1 MKKKHVL
8 SLFFLVCAGLL
19 LAAPTHAA
27 QAARD
32 PLILVL
38 PFQINAGEDMAYL
51 NAELPQMI
59 SQRLESKGFRVVP
72 ADKARAMAQGKGSL
86 DLDTARALAA
96 TAGAEYAAYG
106 VFNQLG
112 ESFTIET
119 RLVPAKGEGSPQP
132 LTAQGQGAINLGPAI
147 DTLTSQMAGAVAS
160 SRGTREPLTARGS
173 GSLADVQVRGMKVL
187 DPDVVLMR
195 LRVRKGDDPSAMT
208 IDEDVK
214 RVWDMGYFSDVQAT
228 LEQQAAGRVLVF
240 TVVEKPR
247 IDNIVVN
254 GAGKVDKEDI
264 LSAMSTKTG
273 SVLNEKLLAEDLQ
286 KITDLYRA
294 KGHYLAKVTP
304 NVEPRPTGS
313 GAVLTLNV
321 EEGGQLY
328 IKEVRIDGLKGMKQ
342 SDIKDYMA
350 LKERNILSW
359 ITGSGVLKEEYLER
373 DATAIAAY
381 ALNEGYV
388 DVQVAPP
395 VVDYKPDGIYIT
407 FKVDEGPR
415 YKLGEITFIGDL
427 IDTEARLFEIIK
439 LAEHKKTEGYFSLS
453 VMQEDTKKLTEFY
466 GDFGYAFA
474 EVDAK
479 VDRQADEH
487 ILNIAYSIQKKQKVY
502 IRRVNIEGN
511 QKTRDNVILREMRLA
526 DGDVYDGAKLRRSN
540 ERLNRLRY
548 FSQVNTE
555 LVPTGVDDEV
565 DLKVNLK
572 EDNTG
577 AIMAGIGY
585 STYYD
590 VGVTASI
597 MERNLFGR
605 GYWAQLQGFFSWR
618 RSSGTLSFTNPRLWD
633 TDLAVGGDLYY
644 LLDTWDNFMKETA
657 GAAIRM
663 AYPLGEF
670 TTVGWGY
677 RLERYRIY
685 DISFWST
692 DIIRDYKGINW
703 TSAVN
708 ARIIRDTTDDRVRPT
723 KGTITTLSG
732 EYGGG
737 GLGGNDNFIKPLAEW
752 HGFYTWRPEHTIHL
766 RGRVGGVFQN
776 TGSNVPIFDRF
787 YLGGIDT
794 IRGFSYTDI
803 SPRDRHTGEH
813 IGGDRMGIVNA
824 EYVWMFQK
832 DLGLAVVPFVDSG
845 FNIDS
850 KRMQIDGNTWV
861 WTSGLELRWRSPMGD
876 LRVAYGWPLTKNYDG
891 NWKQGRFEFTM
902 GSFF

>member
-1 MKKKHVL
+1 
-8 SLFFLVCAGLL
+8 
-19 LAAPTHAA
+19 
-27 QAARD
+27 
-32 PLILVL
+32 
-38 PFQINAGEDMAYL
+38 
-51 NAELPQMI
+51 LPQMV
-59 SQRLESKGFRVVP
+59 SQRLASKGFRVVP
-72 ADKARAMAQGKGSL
+72 MDR
-86 DLDTARALAA
+86 ARALARGRDSLDLA
-96 TAGAEYAAYG
+96 AARSLAAAAGAEYAVYG

-112 ESFTIET
+112 ESFTIES
-119 RLVPAKGEGSPQP
+119 RLAPARGEDVARP
-132 LTAQGQGAINLGPAI
+132 LTAQGQGMIDLGPAV
-147 DTLTSQMAGAVAS
+147 DRLTDGIAGTVAS
-160 SRGTREPLTARGS
+160 GRAARAPLAASGP

-195 LRVRKGDDPSAMT
+195 LRVRKGDSPGAAA

-214 RVWDMGYFSDVQAT
+214 RVWDMGYFSDVQAA
-228 LEQQAAGRVLVF
+228 LEQQASGRVLVF

-247 IDNIVVN
+247 IDNIAVN
-254 GAGKVDKEDI
+254 GAGAIDKEDI
-264 LSAMSTKTG
+264 LGAMSTKTG

-286 KITDLYRA
+286 KVTDLYRA
-294 KGHYLAKVTP
+294 KGHYLAKVTSS
-304 NVEPRPTGS
+304 VDPRPTGS

-321 EEGGQLY
+321 EEGGKLY
-328 IKEVRIDGLKGMKQ
+328 IKEVRVEGLKGMKQ
-342 SDIKDYMA
+342 GDMKDYMA

-359 ITGSGVLKEEYLER
+359 FTGSGVLKDEYLER

-381 ALNEGYV
+381 ALSHGYV
-388 DVQVAPP
+388 DVQVAPA

-427 IDTEARLFEIIK
+427 IDTEARLLEIIE
-439 LAEHKKTEGYFSLS
+439 LDDHKKQEGYFSLS

-474 EVDAK
+474 EVDTK
-479 VDRQADEH
+479 VDRHEGEH
-487 ILNIAYSIQKKQKVY
+487 ILDIAYSIQKKQKVY

-526 DGDVYDGAKLRRSN
+526 DGDMYDGAKLRRSN
-540 ERLNRLRY
+540 ERLTRLHY

-555 LVPTGVDDEV
+555 LVPTGADDEV
-565 DLKVNLK
+565 DLKVSLK

-577 AIMAGIGY
+577 AVMAGIGY

-618 RSSGTLSFTNPRLWD
+618 RTSGMLSLTNPRLWD
-633 TDLAVGGDLYY
+633 TDLSIGGDLYY
-644 LLDTWDNFMKETA
+644 IHDTWDDFQKETVGSA
-657 GAAIRM
+657 VRM
-663 AYPLGEF
+663 AYPIGEY
-670 TTVGWGY
+670 TSIGWGY
-677 RLERYRIY
+677 RLERYRLY
-685 DISFWST
+685 DIYPWSSNL
-692 DIIRDYKGINW
+692 IRDYKGTNW

-708 ARIIRDTTDDRVRPT
+708 ARITRDTTDDRVRPT
-723 KGTITTLSG
+723 KGTITMLSG

-737 GLGGNDNFIKPLAEW
+737 GLGGDDNFIKSLAEW
-752 HGFYTWRPEHTIHL
+752 HGFHSWRPEHTVHL

-776 TGSNVPIFDRF
+776 TSKNVPIFDRY

-794 IRGFSYTDI
+794 IRGFSYTDL
-803 SPRDRHTGEH
+803 SPRDKRSREH
-813 IGGDRMGIVNA
+813 IGGDRMGVVNA

-832 DLGLAVVPFVDSG
+832 DLGLAIVPFVDGG

-850 KRMQIDGNTWV
+850 KRMYVNNDTWV
-861 WTSGLELRWRSPMGD
+861 WSSGLELRWRSPMGD
-876 LRVAYGWPLTKNYDG
+876 LRVAYGWPLTKNYDRE
-891 NWKQGRFEFTM
+891 WKQGRFEFTM

>member
-1 MKKKHVL
+1 MKKHVL
-8 SLFFLVCAGLL
+8 SLCLLLCAGLL
-19 LAAPTHAA
+19 AAGLAHAA
-27 QAARD
+27 QAART
-32 PLILVL
+32 PLVLVL

-59 SQRLESKGFRVVP
+59 SQRLSTKGFRLVP
-72 ADKARAMAQGKGSL
+72 MDRARAMAQGRGSL
-86 DLDTARALAA
+86 DLAAARALAA

-112 ESFTIET
+112 ESFTIES
-119 RLVPAKGEGSPQP
+119 RLVPARGEGTPQP
-132 LTAQGQGAINLGPAI
+132 LLAQGQGIINLGQAV
-147 DTLTSQMAGAVAS
+147 DKLTDQMAAAVAAG
-160 SRGTREPLTARGS
+160 RTPREALTATGA
-173 GSLADVQVRGMKVL
+173 GALADVQVRGMKVL

-195 LRVRKGDDPSAMT
+195 LRIHRGDNPTALA

-214 RVWDMGYFSDVQAT
+214 RVWDMGYFSNVQAS

-240 TVVEKPR
+240 TVEEKPR
-247 IDNIVVN
+247 IDNIIVN
-254 GAGKVDKEDI
+254 GAGKIDKEDV
-264 LSAMSTKTG
+264 LGAMSTKTG

-294 KGHYLAKVTP
+294 KGHYLAKITSSVDA
-304 NVEPRPTGS
+304 RPVGH

-328 IKEVRIDGLKGMKQ
+328 IRQVRIEGLKNMKQ
-342 SDIKDYMA
+342 GDMKDYMA

-359 ITGSGVLKEEYLER
+359 FTGSGVLKEEYLER
-373 DATAIAAY
+373 DSTAIAAY
-381 ALNEGYV
+381 ALNQGYV

-395 VVDYKPDGIYIT
+395 TVDYRSDGIYIT
-407 FKVDEGPR
+407 FTVDEGPR

-427 IDTEARLFEIIK
+427 IDTEARLFEIVK
-439 LAEHKKTEGYFSLS
+439 LDDHKKSESYFSLS
-453 VMQEDTKKLTEFY
+453 VMQEDIKQLIEFY

-474 EVDAK
+474 EVDTK
-479 VDRQADEH
+479 VDREAEGH
-487 ILNIAYSIQKKQKVY
+487 ILNVAYAIQKKQKVY

-526 DGDVYDGAKLRRSN
+526 DGEVYDGAKLRRSN

-548 FSQVNTE
+548 FSQVNME

-565 DLKVNLK
+565 DLKVDLK
-572 EDNTG
+572 EENTG
-577 AIMAGIGY
+577 AVMAGIGY

-590 VGVTASI
+590 VGVTAGI

-618 RSSGTLSFTNPRLWD
+618 RSTGTLSFTNPRLWD

-644 LLDTWDNFMKETA
+644 LLDTWDDFTKETA
-657 GAAIRM
+657 GGALRM
-663 AYPLGEF
+663 AYPIGEY
-670 TTVGWGY
+670 TSIGWGY
-677 RLERYRIY
+677 RLERYNLY
-685 DISFWST
+685 DVSRWSSQL
-692 DIIRDYKGINW
+692 IKDYKGINW

-708 ARIIRDTTDDRVRPT
+708 ARIVRDTTDDRMRPT
-723 KGTITTLSG
+723 KGTITSLSG

-737 GLGGNDNFIKPLAEW
+737 GLGGDDDFIKAMADW
-752 HGFYTWRPEHTIHL
+752 HGFYSWRPEHTIHL
-766 RGRVGGVFQN
+766 RGRLGGVFQN
-776 TGSNVPIFDRF
+776 TSKNVPIFDRY

-803 SPRDRHTGEH
+803 SPRDKWSREH
-813 IGGDRMGIVNA
+813 IGGDRIGIVNA

-832 DLGLAVVPFVDSG
+832 DLGLAIVPFIDGG

-850 KRMQIDGNTWV
+850 KRMTVNSDTWV
-861 WTSGLELRWRSPMGD
+861 WSTGLEMRWRSPMGD
-876 LRVAYGWPLTKNYDG
+876 LRVAYGWPLTQNYDG
-891 NWKQGRFEFTM
+891 KWKQGRFEFTM